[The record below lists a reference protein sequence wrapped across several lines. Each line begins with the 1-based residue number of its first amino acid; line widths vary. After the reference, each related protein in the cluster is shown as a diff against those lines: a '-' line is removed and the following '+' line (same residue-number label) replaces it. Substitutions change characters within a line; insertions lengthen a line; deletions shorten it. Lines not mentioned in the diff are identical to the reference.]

1 MNDSSSLK
9 REGEVVESKSG
20 NEIQN
25 QIVERSKER
34 KSR

>member
-1 MNDSSSLK
+1 MNDSSSSK
-9 REGEVVESKSG
+9 REGEVVVSKSG
-20 NEIQN
+20 NEIRN